1 MVRKTLMSL
10 LFASSVAVV
19 PVAFA
24 EGGSSGS
31 GTGSSSTYG
40 SGSDSSS
47 GSGMGG
53 SSSSGMGTDSSSG
66 TSGSDSTSGAYER
79 ECITAAQKRTQRC
92 MDLQRMQ
99 ESGTSGSGPSSS
111 GSSDGTSSGMG
122 SGSSTTSPT
131 VP

>member
-1 MVRKTLMSL
+1 MVRNTLMSL

-24 EGGSSGS
+24 EGGS
-31 GTGSSSTYG
+31 TGSSSTYG
-40 SGSDSSS
+40 SDSGSGGSSMGESNSSGMGGDSSS
-47 GSGMGG
+47 GMSG
-53 SSSSGMGTDSSSG
+53 SSSSP
-66 TSGSDSTSGAYER
+66 GAYER
-79 ECITAAQKRTQRC
+79 ECLTAAQKRTQHC
-92 MDLQRMQ
+92 MDMKRME
-99 ESGTSGSGPSSS
+99 ESGSSSSGPSSS

>member
-31 GTGSSSTYG
+31 SSTYG
-40 SGSDSSS
+40 TDP
-47 GSGMGG
+47 GSGGSSMGG
-53 SSSSGMGTDSSSG
+53 SSSSGMGGDSSSG
-66 TSGSDSTSGAYER
+66 MSGSSSSSGAYER
-79 ECITAAQKRTQRC
+79 ECITAAQKRTQSC
-92 MDLQRMQ
+92 MDLKKME
-99 ESGTSGSGPSSS
+99 ESGSSGSGPSSS